1 VNLAPAIVATHA
13 VALVLAAVLSFGL
26 IRLLHPLL
34 VRYALARPNA
44 RSSHSVPTPQ
54 GGGIAVIVSAL
65 VVGGAGVVAMGGI
78 AALPVFAVVAVAVLV
93 LAVLGAVDDIRPL
106 PALPR
111 LLVQMAAVAAIVIL
125 ASPGRILPEAVPLA
139 AERALL
145 VLAGTWWV
153 NLTNFMDG
161 IDWITVSE
169 FVPVTAALA
178 AFGLLGFMSPAAGIV
193 AVALCGALLG
203 FSPANRPVARL
214 FLGDVG
220 SLPIGLLS
228 GWLLMSLA
236 ASGHLAAALLLP
248 LYHLADATLTLLRR
262 AAKGERVWEAHRS
275 HFYQRATTN
284 GYAVIAVDARI
295 ACLNVGLAILA
306 LVTIIWPI
314 LSVPALLVGSLKV
327 GFLLWRFATP
337 AGRSV

>member
-1 VNLAPAIVATHA
+1 MNLAPVIVATHG
-13 VALVLAAVLSFGL
+13 VALVLAAASSFAL

-54 GGGIAVIVSAL
+54 GGGIAVIAAAL
-65 VVGGAGVVAMGGI
+65 VAGLVGIVAIGGT
-78 AALPVFAVVAVAVLV
+78 AALPVFAVVALATLA

-125 ASPGRILPEAVPLA
+125 ASPGRILPETVPLA

-161 IDWITVSE
+161 IDWISVAE
-169 FVPVTAALA
+169 FVPLTAVLA
-178 AFGLLGFMSPAAGIV
+178 AFGLLGFMSPVAGIV

-203 FSPANRPVARL
+203 FAPANKPVARL

-228 GWLLMSLA
+228 GWLLLSLA

-295 ACLNVGLAILA
+295 ACLNAGLAILA
-306 LVTIIWPI
+306 LVTILWPI
-314 LSVPALLVGSLKV
+314 FSVPALLVGSLKV

-337 AGRSV
+337 KGRSV